1 MIHLTTMV
9 KKHYNT
15 LKDKLKKLSKR
26 YFSIVYFAG
35 DSYDRT
41 RNMDDFK
48 TMYGKDVEFV
58 DVSKVSSLAKTM
70 NNLFLEKGK

>member
-1 MIHLTTMV
+1 MIRRPPRS
-9 KKHYNT
+9 T
-15 LKDKLKKLSKR
+15 LRRSSAASDVYKRQVLS
-26 YFSIVYFAG
+26 YFVG
-35 DSYDRT
+35 DSDYDRS

-48 TMYGKDVEFV
+48 TMYGKDAEFV